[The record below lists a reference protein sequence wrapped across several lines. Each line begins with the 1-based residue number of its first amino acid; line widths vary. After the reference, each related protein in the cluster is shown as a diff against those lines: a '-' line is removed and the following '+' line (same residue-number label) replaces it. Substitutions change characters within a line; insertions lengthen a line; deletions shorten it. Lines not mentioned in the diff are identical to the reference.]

1 MSKLMKRRDFLKL
14 AGLTGAGV
22 ALVGCAPAA
31 PTAAA
36 PTAASAATTAPAATA
51 ASTVKKFKKT
61 QLIVPSWWAPHE
73 IAGAEASFNGA
84 FKDKTGIS
92 VKYEFVTGTDFNA
105 KIFTNLTSGNPYDV
119 ITFNA
124 DSVPA
129 YNAKGVLQPLDDLI
143 SRDKFDLNNIVPS
156 ALEQWTYDGKVY
168 GVTADMGS
176 FHAYINLDLFA
187 KAGITPPKPTDD
199 WTWDQVLE
207 YAKKLTI
214 KTGDQITQYGFSAA
228 DTGWCWDL
236 WPNMNGAVAFDSKM
250 KTCMLDDPK
259 VIEAY
264 QFYQDLIYKEGV
276 ALKPGSV
283 KTSGADLFLAGQLA
297 MFIDG
302 TWQVGYLRSKKADMK
317 FKWDV
322 AMLPKGRS
330 ASKLIVP
337 NFTGGWVLPKNAQDP
352 DASWEAMKWYV
363 SDQFAKDCMFKVLSG
378 LPTTK
383 SALAAAAYAQWP
395 DNPPQGLT
403 KEFYGKMLEL
413 GAARPNLRFDLGSDI
428 PAALKNLDLIY
439 SNEKPAKDILKQAA
453 ADINTALKDRPWN
466 K

>member
-1 MSKLMKRRDFLKL
+1 MSKIMDRRSFLRTASL
-14 AGLTGAGV
+14 AGAGIV
-22 ALVGCAPAA
+22 AASCAPAA
-31 PTAAA
+31 TPA
-36 PTAASAATTAPAATA
+36 PQAATDAP
-51 ASTVKKFKKT
+51 SGTVAKKFKKS
-61 QLIVPSWWAPHE
+61 QLIIPSWWAPHE

-92 VKYEFVTGTDFNA
+92 VKYEFITGGDFNA
-105 KIFTNLTSGNPYDV
+105 KIFTNLSSGNPYDV
-119 ITFNA
+119 ITYNA

-129 YNAKGVLQPLDDLI
+129 YKDKGVLQTLDNFI
-143 SRDKFDLNNIVPS
+143 ARDKFDLDNIVPS

-168 GVTADMGS
+168 GLTADMGS
-176 FHAYINLDLFA
+176 FHTYINLDLFE

-199 WTWDQVLE
+199 WTWDQLLD

-214 KTGDQITQYGFSAA
+214 KTGDQITQYGFSGA
-228 DTGWCWDL
+228 DAQWCFDL
-236 WPNMNGAVAFDSKM
+236 WPNMNGTFVFDKEM
-250 KTCMLDDPK
+250 KTSMFDDPK

-283 KTSGADLFLAGQLA
+283 KTSSADLFLAGQLA

-302 TWQVGYLRSKKADMK
+302 TWQVGYLRSKKAEMK
-317 FKWDV
+317 YKWDV

-330 ASKLIVP
+330 ADKLIVP
-337 NFTGGWVLPKNAQDP
+337 NFTAGWVMPKNAQDP

-383 SALAAAAYAQWP
+383 SALAAAEFAQWP
-395 DNPPQGLT
+395 SNPPQGLT
-403 KEFYGKMLEL
+403 KEFYGKMIEL
-413 GAARPNLRFDLGSDI
+413 GAARRHLRFDLGSDI
-428 PAALKNLDLIY
+428 NAALQNTGLIF
-439 SNEKPAKDILKQAA
+439 SNEKSAKEVLTQMAS
-453 ADINTALKDRPWN
+453 DINTGMTARPWN